1 MLVIPAHAVLNYSN
15 NAITD
20 NVSTNLDSNAVLRS
34 IPKLLNSE
42 GCFNYFGT
50 FHLLTILIKLRKFR

>member
-1 MLVIPAHAVLNYSN
+1 MLVIPVHAVLNYSN
-15 NAITD
+15 KAIAD

-50 FHLLTILIKLRKFR
+50 VPLAHDSYKVTQI